1 MLKRSFFICIF
12 LMSSIPAYS
21 QYGGGTG
28 EPNTPYQ
35 IADVNDFQTLCA
47 TPTDWNKFFILTADV
62 DLTGLTFT
70 QSPIAPDTR
79 TDDYFQGTPFTGIFD
94 GKGYTIS
101 NLKIAASEKDY
112 IGLFGCA
119 GGQIC
124 NLSVG
129 NVNVTGSGRV
139 GGLVGSNSGSITSCY
154 ATGTVSGIDG
164 LVGGLVG
171 SNGGKITFCY
181 ATGTVS
187 GGGTVGGLV
196 GYNFLS
202 ITSCHATGAVGGSFN
217 VGGLAGKNEHG
228 SITSC
233 YATGEVSDSGDYSD
247 SVGGLVGSNN
257 LGRISDCYSTGPV
270 SGDHNVGGLVGLSDF
285 PTSSI
290 TSCYATGSVTGVD
303 YVGGLV
309 GWNRRA
315 RLTSC
320 YATGEVSGI
329 GHDVGGLVGYIR
341 NASAAYCFWDIETSG
356 QPTSAGGTGK
366 TTSEMQT
373 QSTFTDARW
382 DFVDEIING
391 TDDLWFIRP
400 NEYPKLHWQ
409 NNKPVADAG
418 DGQTLYADF
427 RGIVSVSLDG
437 SQSTDP
443 DNDLL
448 VYNWS
453 WTIDDI
459 TYTAEGVN
467 PLVELSAGE
476 HLIALTVSDGF
487 DTSEPSQITIVVVE
501 AVQCKT
507 AITTDIEGGD
517 MLMRIGG
524 HEKIKALLELPT
536 GLTKGSIDTTEPIII
551 YANDVEGPKALS
563 QTFMFKAGK
572 TYVTVLFDKKTVL
585 DLVRDV
591 PCGDAVD
598 FTAEGLLNDGRYFY
612 GHDDLKV
619 IHKYRCR
626 NGCIVP

>member
-233 YATGEVSDSGDYSD
+233 YATGEVSGDWY
-247 SVGGLVGSNN
+247 VGGLVGDNSEV
-257 LGRISDCYSTGPV
+257 LI
-270 SGDHNVGGLVGLSDF
+270 
-285 PTSSI
+285 
-290 TSCYATGSVTGVD
+290 SCYATGSVTGTN

-309 GWNRRA
+309 GWNDSGT
-315 RLTSC
+315 LTSC
-320 YATGEVSGI
+320 FWDVNTSNKTVG
-329 GHDVGGLVGYIR
+329 VGGGILTGV
-341 NASAAYCFWDIETSG
+341 
-356 QPTSAGGTGK
+356 TGK
-366 TTSEMQT
+366 TTAEMKT
-373 QSTFTDARW
+373 LATFTSAGW
-382 DFVDEIING
+382 DFINVWVIVQNQ
-391 TDDLWFIRP
+391 T
-400 NEYPKLHWQ
+400 YPCLRT
-409 NNKPVADAG
+409 G
-418 DGQTLYADF
+418 
-427 RGIVSVSLDG
+427 
-437 SQSTDP
+437 
-443 DNDLL
+443 
-448 VYNWS
+448 
-453 WTIDDI
+453 
-459 TYTAEGVN
+459 
-467 PLVELSAGE
+467 LSAD
-476 HLIALTVSDGF
+476 LNYDG
-487 DTSEPSQITIVVVE
+487 VV
-501 AVQCKT
+501 
-507 AITTDIEGGD
+507 D
-517 MLMRIGG
+517 
-524 HEKIKALLELPT
+524 
-536 GLTKGSIDTTEPIII
+536 
-551 YANDVEGPKALS
+551 
-563 QTFMFKAGK
+563 
-572 TYVTVLFDKKTVL
+572 LFDL
-585 DLVRDV
+585 AIFADQWL
-591 PCGDAVD
+591 
-598 FTAEGLLNDGRYFY
+598 EG
-612 GHDDLKV
+612 
-619 IHKYRCR
+619 I
-626 NGCIVP
+626 